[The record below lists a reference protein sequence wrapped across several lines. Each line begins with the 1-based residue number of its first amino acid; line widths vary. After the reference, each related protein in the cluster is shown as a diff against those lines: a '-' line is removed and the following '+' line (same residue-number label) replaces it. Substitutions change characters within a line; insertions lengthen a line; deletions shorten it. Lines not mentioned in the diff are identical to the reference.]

1 MYGIWLV
8 LALALLGGAI
18 AYLGDR
24 IGMLVGRR
32 RLTLLGLRPKHSS
45 IVVTVLTGILIAGA
59 SLLTLTVA
67 SQDVR
72 TALFR
77 MKEIQ
82 EVLAQTSEALI
93 SSEEELEILRRMLG
107 RQRAEVQEFVASRDR
122 AVAERDA
129 ALRELAALEQEMAAV
144 ERALQEART
153 DLEAWK
159 SRVASLQ
166 DLGQTLEDNI
176 KKMQASEEQLRGDI
190 AALSEHLVALE
201 GRLRLGAFVY
211 LKDEIVAATVI
222 RGGQHQAAERAL
234 LAFLEEADR
243 AALGRGA
250 RIAGKERAI
259 ELAGEEHFFEAVD
272 VLASGA
278 GPWVVR
284 AVALQNT
291 VLGEPLL
298 VYLHLFPE
306 AMIYREGEVIA
317 ERVLHGGRRDQEAQ
331 ILGLLD
337 EVKRHAVA
345 KGMVTSPEGDV
356 GRLGGEEFVEALLK
370 LRRINGE
377 ARIAVVAA
385 KDSWNTRGPLEI
397 RLEVEPA
404 G

>member
-8 LALALLGGAI
+8 LALALMGGAI
-18 AYLGDR
+18 AYMGDR

-32 RLTLLGLRPKHSS
+32 RLTVFGLRPKHSS
-45 IVVTVLTGILIAGA
+45 IVVTIVTGILIAGT
-59 SLLTLTVA
+59 SLLVLAVA

-82 EVLAQTSEALI
+82 ENLAQTSEALV
-93 SSEEELEILRRMLG
+93 SSEEELEILRDMLR
-107 RQRAEVQEFVASRDR
+107 RQRAEVQEFIDSRDR
-122 AVAERDA
+122 AVAERDE
-129 ALRELAALEQEMAAV
+129 ALRELAALEEEMAAV
-144 ERALQEART
+144 ERALEEARA
-153 DLEAWK
+153 DLEGWK

-166 DLGQTLEDNI
+166 ELGQTLEDNI
-176 KKMQASEEQLRGDI
+176 KKMQAAEAQLRRDI

-222 RGGQHQAAERAL
+222 RGGDRDAAEQAL
-234 LAFLEEADR
+234 LALLEEADG
-243 AALGRGA
+243 AALQRGA

-272 VLASGA
+272 VLASDA
-278 GPWVVR
+278 RPWVVR
-284 AVALQNT
+284 AVARQNT

-306 AMIYREGEVIA
+306 TLIYREGEVIA
-317 ERVLHGGRRDQEAQ
+317 ERVLQGGRRDQESQ

-337 EVKRHAVA
+337 EVNRNAIA
-345 KGMVTSPEGDV
+345 KGMLTSPQGDV
-356 GRLGGEEFVEALLK
+356 GRLGGEEFVEALLQ
-370 LRRINGE
+370 LRRINGS
-377 ARIAVVAA
+377 ARISVVAA
-385 KDSWNTRGPLEI
+385 KDTWNTQSPLEI